1 MGSIPIIRCV
11 CQSVVQPGSIPVLGT
26 GGRWFKSSRSDL
38 CKKSNMNHKLI
49 ISLKSND
56 RLNLVNS
63 QKKLQFLFNELN
75 KTTKTPSSITLPN
88 QKSYITVLRSPHID
102 KKSREQFV
110 YKTTKSNI
118 WFNFSNLTSL
128 NLFIFALNQIEIP
141 GVEVKVTSKEWKY
154 LSI

>member
-1 MGSIPIIRCV
+1 
-11 CQSVVQPGSIPVLGT
+11 
-26 GGRWFKSSRSDL
+26 
-38 CKKSNMNHKLI
+38 MNHKLI